1 METKKASKTT
11 WKHVI
16 CCLILLVIFMLT
28 VGMHINAEG
37 NADGVIADSS
47 DTVPLRASSLRRLAL
62 SFLSLWGKDCGSIRR
77 ILQIIKAPPPS
88 LRKHLQ
94 AWRSSQDGLQWK

>member
-1 METKKASKTT
+1 MSISP
-11 WKHVI
+11 W
-16 CCLILLVIFMLT
+16 
-28 VGMHINAEG
+28 
-37 NADGVIADSS
+37 DGKEWDI
-47 DTVPLRASSLRRLAL
+47 TERLAL

-94 AWRSSQDGLQWK
+94 AWRSSQDVYNGSEKVLAGRVPC